1 MSDHRGQGE
10 STSVGGMAS
19 GVHCCCGKRQGGYSV
34 LYLARAVLVG
44 CWSRSQA
51 GMNGCT
57 SRRRWGSGD
66 TECRQALKMLALKGR
81 RGIGWCCRRPALRG
95 YLFLFLNSFFY
106 SHSTQEVSTVGG
118 LQPRVSPCV
127 PLCHVDKGTCK
138 CLLLSQNGFA
148 LHTLLCSLCF

>member
-1 MSDHRGQGE
+1 M
-10 STSVGGMAS
+10 
-19 GVHCCCGKRQGGYSV
+19 
-34 LYLARAVLVG
+34 G
-44 CWSRSQA
+44 CWSRSQT
-51 GMNGCT
+51 GMNGCR

-127 PLCHVDKGTCK
+127 PLCHVDKGTCFFHRMDSY
-138 CLLLSQNGFA
+138 CTPYSVACVFVSLSQAVTLG
-148 LHTLLCSLCF
+148 LHSSRSVAAVECSIVQMDHNLYNFSLIDGH